1 MDHKEQHKFIL
12 AHKDRLPAHV
22 AIIMDGNGRWAK
34 KKGYQRVKGHQEGVK
49 SVRNI
54 VEIAGELGIK
64 ALTLYTF
71 SLENWSRPRWEVTAL
86 MQLLVRTLRN
96 EIDDLMEKNVKLK
109 VSGALDDLPPEAAQG
124 MREGIKVTS
133 NNTGLILNLALSY
146 SSRREIVR
154 AVKEIAAEAVSG
166 KIEIE
171 NINDEYF
178 ATKLATAPLPDPDLL
193 IRTSGEFRLSNF
205 LLWQLAYTEIYVT
218 EELWPDFRKNQFY
231 DALYDYLNRERRF
244 GKVSEQL
251 GKAND

>member
-1 MDHKEQHKFIL
+1 MDHQEKLKYIL
-12 AHKDRLPAHV
+12 DHKDRLPAHV

-34 KKGYQRVKGHQEGVK
+34 KKGYQRVRGHQEGVK
-49 SVRNI
+49 SVRKI
-54 VEIAGELGIK
+54 VEIAGEIGIK

-71 SLENWSRPRWEVTAL
+71 SLENWTRPKWEVTAL
-86 MQLLVRTLRN
+86 MQLLVHTLRN
-96 EIDDLMEKNVKLK
+96 EIEDLMEKNVKLK

-124 MREGIKVTS
+124 MRKGIEVTS
-133 NNTGLILNLALSY
+133 KNTGLILNLALSY

-154 AVKEIAAEAVSG
+154 AVKEIAAEVVSG
-166 KIEIE
+166 KVDIE

-178 ATKLATAPLPDPDLL
+178 ATKLATTPLPDPDLL

-218 EELWPDFRKNQFY
+218 EELWPDFRENQFY

-251 GKAND
+251 GTAKG